1 MRSNSYENGPNVP
14 SLIIAFTISNGM
26 LAKLVIHLVTLVMT
40 GCTVDSTTHGTS
52 MTLHKKSFP
61 YTGRPI
67 CWLLYSIINARNVC
81 SIYDTIIKL
90 IFYDAYMLRAQKGL
104 LLTSWLP
111 GFARDPLSLPLSS
124 LLFVPAFPPSLGL
137 PGFAQDNCIPEI
149 LFFNFMLRYFEI
161 WWGGWGGGYIF

>member
-1 MRSNSYENGPNVP
+1 MTTTPTFVHISYVIINIMRSNSYENGPNVP

-90 IFYDAYMLRAQKGL
+90 IFYDAYILRAQKGL
-104 LLTSWLP
+104 LLIVDKFVTF
-111 GFARDPLSLPLSS
+111 GAR
-124 LLFVPAFPPSLGL
+124 LG
-137 PGFAQDNCIPEI
+137 
-149 LFFNFMLRYFEI
+149 MLE
-161 WWGGWGGGYIF
+161 